1 MYVGDDIPT
10 IRDVHVAFVLSTICL
25 GEIVKIDPSDALVSK
40 LLRLLTKYL
49 SKVIDLSCFAIIITV
64 HQD

>member
-25 GEIVKIDPSDALVSK
+25 GEIVKIDLSDALVSK
-40 LLRLLTKYL
+40 RLLTKYL
-49 SKVIDLSCFAIIITV
+49 SKVIDVSCYAIIITV